1 MNADQTLMNMP
12 PIGFGTYL
20 IPNEEAQKTINTALK
35 IGYRHIDT
43 AEVYRNE
50 VGIGLGL
57 KDTFSQISL
66 HRDEVFITSKVFPGN
81 PSWGREP
88 KNYKM
93 CIEACDSSL
102 ERLNLD
108 YLDCYLIHA
117 PFCKDLRLEQWK
129 ALCDLKKEGKTRTI
143 GVSNYSQLHI
153 QEIINEGLEVPE
165 YNQIELHPWCQKEEL
180 VSFLKEKNIKVV
192 AYSSLVPLEGWR
204 AKPNQASAKSQ
215 SMKEDGADNSSPFKR
230 MSKKYGVSEAQILLK
245 WGLQMGFVILP
256 KSSDENRIREN
267 FDLSFQIDDSDMKE
281 ISTMDKGDGIAWPNG
296 DPCNSE

>member
-1 MNADQTLMNMP
+1 MDTDKTLANMP
-12 PIGFGTYL
+12 TIGFGTYL
-20 IPNEEAQKTINTALK
+20 ISNEEAQKTINTALK

-57 KDTFSQISL
+57 KDTLSQLSL
-66 HRDEVFITSKVFPGN
+66 KRDEVFITSKVFPGN

-93 CIEACDSSL
+93 CLEACDSSL

-204 AKPNQASAKSQ
+204 SKPNQDSAKSQ
-215 SMKEDGADNSSPFKR
+215 SMKEHGADNSSPFKR

-245 WGLQMGFVILP
+245 WGLQKGYVILP

-267 FDLSFQIDDSDMKE
+267 FNLSFQIDDTDMKE

>member
-1 MNADQTLMNMP
+1 MNADQTLVNMP
-12 PIGFGTYL
+12 TIGFGTYL
-20 IPNEEAQKTINTALK
+20 IPNEEAQKTISIALK

-50 VGIGLGL
+50 MGIGLGL
-57 KDTFSQISL
+57 KDTFSQLSL

-102 ERLNLD
+102 EKLNLD

-230 MSKKYGVSEAQILLK
+230 MAKKYGVSEAQILLK

>member
-1 MNADQTLMNMP
+1 MKFDKNLVNMP
-12 PIGFGTYL
+12 TIGFGTYL

-57 KDTFSQISL
+57 KDTFSQLSL

-215 SMKEDGADNSSPFKR
+215 SMKEDGANNSSPFKR

-245 WGLQMGFVILP
+245 WGLQKGYVILP

>member
-1 MNADQTLMNMP
+1 MNADQNLVNMP
-12 PIGFGTYL
+12 TIGFGTYL
-20 IPNEEAQKTINTALK
+20 IPNEEAQKTISIALK

-57 KDTFSQISL
+57 RDTFSQLSL
-66 HRDEVFITSKVFPGN
+66 HRDKVFITSKVFPGN

-93 CIEACDSSL
+93 CIEACDNSL

-143 GVSNYSQLHI
+143 GDSNYSQLHI

-204 AKPNQASAKSQ
+204 AKPNLDSAKSQ

-230 MSKKYGVSEAQILLK
+230 MVKKYGVSEAQILLK

-296 DPCNSE
+296 DPCNSK